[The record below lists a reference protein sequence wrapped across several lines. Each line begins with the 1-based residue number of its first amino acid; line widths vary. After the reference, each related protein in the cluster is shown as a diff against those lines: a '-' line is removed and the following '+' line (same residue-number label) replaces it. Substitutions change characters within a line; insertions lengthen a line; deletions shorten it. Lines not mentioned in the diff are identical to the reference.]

1 MLKIVMTSSMKND
14 PEKYVRECESE
25 YSERISAASA
35 EILKRGTRFITLSG
49 PSCSGKTTAARRI
62 ADQLSR
68 DGRDVR
74 IISIDNFFRS
84 REKGREAE
92 MVSGEKID
100 YDSVDALDLE
110 RLADFSNKIEHGQ
123 PAEVPHFDF
132 ASGKSLA
139 GEKITP
145 KSNSMFIYE
154 GIQAIYPELYPLY
167 GENPFGIFTSVE
179 QDVECSDIFIGRRDI
194 RLIRRIVRDHKFRG
208 TSCKFSFFIWRSV
221 LMNEEKNINPHIGCA
236 DLTLDSLLPYEIF
249 VMGSELL
256 PLLAEIPEGSIYYPK
271 ALELQ
276 EKVKTLASWPTAIV
290 PKDSILREFL
300 GQN

>member
-25 YSERISAASA
+25 YSERDFCRFGRNPEARNPFYNAQRSELLGQNDGGTPDRGSIITRRAGRPYNFDRQFLS
-35 EILKRGTRFITLSG
+35 EPRKRARSGDGERGKDRLRFGRRAG
-49 PSCSGKTTAARRI
+49 PRTAR
-62 ADQLSR
+62 
-68 DGRDVR
+68 G
-74 IISIDNFFRS
+74 
-84 REKGREAE
+84 
-92 MVSGEKID
+92 
-100 YDSVDALDLE
+100 
-110 RLADFSNKIEHGQ
+110 FSNKIEHGQ

-194 RLIRRIVRDHKFRG
+194 RLIRRIVEITNFAARPVNSASLFG
-208 TSCKFSFFIWRSV
+208 ECV
-221 LMNEEKNINPHIGCA
+221 LMNEEKNINPHIRMRG
-236 DLTLDSLLPYEIF
+236 LTAGIRCSR
-249 VMGSELL
+249 
-256 PLLAEIPEGSIYYPK
+256 
-271 ALELQ
+271 
-276 EKVKTLASWPTAIV
+276 T
-290 PKDSILREFL
+290 RFL
-300 GQN
+300 